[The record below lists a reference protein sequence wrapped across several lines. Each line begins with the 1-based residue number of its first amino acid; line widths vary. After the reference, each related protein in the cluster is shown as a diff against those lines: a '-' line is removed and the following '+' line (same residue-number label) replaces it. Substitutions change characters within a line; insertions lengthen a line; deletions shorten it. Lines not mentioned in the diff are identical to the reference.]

1 MHQNNYAI
9 GRKAVL
15 DAELIYSD
23 AFADLTKSS
32 IRVLIR
38 FLQKRE
44 FHNEGKGKNKRIIYH
59 NDPIVF
65 TYHEAKCYGISRSS
79 FHKAIGELFEKGFI
93 EIVHQ
98 GGSIGNGKD
107 WSRYKLIEDWKKYGT
122 PEFKKRTKT
131 KSVQYSDALKIY
143 NHQRSAGKKSNHP
156 IQ

>member
-1 MHQNNYAI
+1 MQQNNYAI
-9 GRKAVL
+9 RKKAVL

-23 AFADLTKSS
+23 AFASLTKSS

-38 FLQKRE
+38 FLQKRD
-44 FHNEGKGKNKRIIYH
+44 FHREGRGNSTKIVYH
-59 NDPIVF
+59 ADPMVF

-79 FHKAIGELFEKGFI
+79 FHKAIGELYEKGFI

-122 PEFKKRTKT
+122 PEFKKRNKP
-131 KSVQYSDALKIY
+131 KSVQYSDALKTY
-143 NHQRSAGKKSNHP
+143 NHQRSTSKRSNHP